1 MTATGPRQPAPGARP
16 EAGQQRQDAATAE
29 AQHRD
34 GRPPTFVIEIWAS
47 PQLRE
52 QDPGRA
58 LSLSEALEAG
68 HQPAA
73 RRDREPDPE
82 PEIEP

>member
-1 MTATGPRQPAPGARP
+1 MTASDPR
-16 EAGQQRQDAATAE
+16 EAAL
-29 AQHRD
+29 D
-34 GRPPTFVIEIWAS
+34 GRPDGDEQRQEAADRELLNRTGRRPEFVIEIWAS

-52 QDPGRA
+52 QNPGRA
-58 LSLSEALEAG
+58 LSLSEALG

>member
-1 MTATGPRQPAPGARP
+1 VTATGPRQPAPGPRP
-16 EAGQQRQDAATAE
+16 EAGEQRQDAATAE
-29 AQHRD
+29 PQHRD
-34 GRPPTFVIEIWAS
+34 GRPPTFLIEIWAS

-58 LSLSEALEAG
+58 LSLSEALG
-68 HQPAA
+68 RRPAT

>member
-1 MTATGPRQPAPGARP
+1 MTASNPRKATPDARP
-16 EAGQQRQDAATAE
+16 EGGKRQEAANRELQNRT
-29 AQHRD
+29 
-34 GRPPTFVIEIWAS
+34 GRWPKLVIEIWAS

-52 QDPGRA
+52 QNPGRA
-58 LSLSEALEAG
+58 LSLSEALG
-68 HQPAA
+68 RQPAP

>member
-1 MTATGPRQPAPGARP
+1 MTATGPQQPAPGARP
-16 EAGQQRQDAATAE
+16 EAGKQRHEAVTAE
-29 AQHRD
+29 PQHRD
-34 GRPPTFVIEIWAS
+34 DRPPTFVIEIWAS

-52 QDPGRA
+52 QNPGRA

-73 RRDREPDPE
+73 RRDCEPDTE

>member
-1 MTATGPRQPAPGARP
+1 VTAAGPPQPAPGARP
-16 EAGQQRQDAATAE
+16 EAGKQRQDAATAE
-29 AQHRD
+29 PQHRD
-34 GRPPTFVIEIWAS
+34 GRPPTFAIEIWAS

-52 QDPGRA
+52 QNPGRA

-73 RRDREPDPE
+73 HRDREPHPE
-82 PEIEP
+82 LEIEP

>member
-1 MTATGPRQPAPGARP
+1 MTASDPREAAPDGRPEGDKQRP
-16 EAGQQRQDAATAE
+16 EAANHEMQNRT
-29 AQHRD
+29 
-34 GRPPTFVIEIWAS
+34 GRRPEFVIEIWAS

-58 LSLSEALEAG
+58 LSLSEALG
-68 HQPAA
+68 RQPAA